1 MGMLPLCDRFSM
13 HLLYLDDLFNFKDDA
28 GLNGAWSW
36 FEFPKVAC
44 LISDIKEHC
53 IVGDASWEGEL

>member
-1 MGMLPLCDRFSM
+1 M
-13 HLLYLDDLFNFKDDA
+13 HLLYLYDLFNFKDDV